1 MFEILSKD
9 TPAKSITKF
18 VIKAPYVA
26 KKHKAGNFI
35 ILRVND
41 HGERIP
47 LTIVDSDPD
56 NGTITIMVQSIGKS
70 TKLLSLQ
77 EKGDSLL
84 DVAGPLGNP
93 TPIHNYGTVVCIGG
107 GVGTAEVYPIAKALK
122 KAGNKLVTIVGARN
136 RELVMLEGELR
147 ELSDEFFVT
156 TDDGSYGIKGLVTKA
171 LDEYL
176 IKDSGVKAV
185 YAIGPIIMMKA
196 VSDFTRPIG
205 IRTFVSLNP
214 IMMDGTGMCGACRVS
229 IGNETKF
236 ACVDGP
242 EFDGHLVD
250 FDELITRN
258 RSYMDLE
265 KMSLEKFD
273 KELIQQDSSNC
284 GCTTKSHSSTK
295 ETADA

>member
-1 MFEILSKD
+1 MFEILSKE

-18 VIKAPYVA
+18 VIRAPYVA
-26 KKHKAGNFI
+26 KKHKAGNFV

-47 LTIVDSDPD
+47 LTIVDSDP
-56 NGTITIMVQSIGKS
+56 NVGTITIMVQTIGKT

-77 EKGDSLL
+77 EKGDSIL

-93 TPIHNYGTVVCIGG
+93 TPIHNYGTVVCVGG

-122 KAGNKLVTIVGARN
+122 AAGNKLVTIIGARTKD
-136 RELVMLEGELR
+136 LVILENELR
-147 ELSDEFFVT
+147 ELSDDFFVT
-156 TDDGSYGIKGLVTKA
+156 TDDGSYGMRGLVTNA
-171 LDEYL
+171 LHEYL
-176 IKDSGVKAV
+176 KKGNSIEAV
-185 YAIGPIIMMKA
+185 FAIGPIIMMKA
-196 VSDFTRPIG
+196 VSDFTKPIG
-205 IRTFVSLNP
+205 IKTFVSLNP

-229 IGNETKF
+229 IGGETKF

-258 RSYMDLE
+258 RSYLDLE
-265 KMSLEKFD
+265 KASMEAFEKGVNQEHSYMLAH
-273 KELIQQDSSNC
+273 KGKSNVA
-284 GCTTKSHSSTK
+284 
-295 ETADA
+295 EPENA

>member
-1 MFEILSKD
+1 MFEILSKE

-35 ILRVND
+35 ILRVNE

-56 NGTITIMVQSIGKS
+56 AGTITIMVQTIGKT

-77 EKGDSLL
+77 EKGGSLL

-136 RELVMLEGELR
+136 KELMILENELR
-147 ELSDEFFVT
+147 GLSDEFIAT
-156 TDDGSYGIKGLVTKA
+156 TDDGSYGMKGLVTNA
-171 LDEYL
+171 LGEYL
-176 IKDSGVKAV
+176 KKDPSVKAV

-205 IRTFVSLNP
+205 ISTFVSLNP

-265 KMSLEKFD
+265 KLSLERFD
-273 KELIQQDSSNC
+273 KELVAKDSSSC
-284 GCTTKSHSSTK
+284 GCTTKSHSGMK
-295 ETADA
+295 ETANA

>member
-1 MFEILSKD
+1 MFEILNKE

-26 KKHKAGNFI
+26 RKHKAGNFV
-35 ILRVND
+35 ILRVNE

-47 LTIVDSDPD
+47 LTIVDSNQDA
-56 NGTITIMVQSIGKS
+56 GTITIMVQTIGKT

-77 EKGDSLL
+77 EKGDFIL

-107 GVGTAEVYPIAKALK
+107 GVGTAEVYPIARSLK
-122 KAGNKLVTIVGARN
+122 NAGNKLITIIGARSKD
-136 RELVMLEGELR
+136 LVILENELR
-147 ELSDEFFVT
+147 EISDEFFIT
-156 TDDGSYGIKGLVTKA
+156 TDDGSYGVKGLVTNA
-171 LDEYL
+171 LDAYL
-176 IKDSGVKAV
+176 RKDASVKSV

-196 VSDFTRPIG
+196 VSDFTKPIG

-229 IGNETKF
+229 IGTETKF

-242 EFDGHLVD
+242 EFDGHLVN

-258 RSYMDLE
+258 RSYVDSE
-265 KMSLEKFD
+265 KLSLEKFEEELGRQD
-273 KELIQQDSSNC
+273 FSHHNCKSGMKEAA
-284 GCTTKSHSSTK
+284 H
-295 ETADA
+295 A